1 MKDSEVIIYL
11 YKKFIDLKNNDSFH
25 TLYERLFQDDPNT
38 LPGTIIIGGARRY
51 TNIMRELRYRRP
63 MMSDFRDLDKVMSEF
78 LREMNS
84 FRQEFWWWKELKLK
98 SNE

>member
-25 TLYERLFQDDPNT
+25 VLYERLFGDDPCT
-38 LPGTIIIGGARRY
+38 LPGTIIIGGVKRY
-51 TNIMRELRYRRP
+51 TSVMRELRYRRP

>member
-1 MKDSEVIIYL
+1 MLKEEF
-11 YKKFIDLKNNDSFH
+11 KKIKRDKE
-25 TLYERLFQDDPNT
+25 TYERLFQDDPNT
-38 LPGTIIIGGARRY
+38 LPGTIIIRGVKRY
-51 TNIMRELRYRRP
+51 TNVMRELRYRRP

-98 SNE
+98 SNEQINFRCRF